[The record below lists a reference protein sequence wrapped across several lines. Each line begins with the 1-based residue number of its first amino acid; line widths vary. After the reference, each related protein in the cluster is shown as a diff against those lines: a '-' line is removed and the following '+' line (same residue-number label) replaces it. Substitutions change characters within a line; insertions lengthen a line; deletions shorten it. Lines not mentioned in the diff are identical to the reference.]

1 MDNREPEQ
9 VPEFPSIIGV
19 ALDRETLAPET
30 LLIMCGLTRDEIA
43 DEVAEFSQEASD
55 RSPSQAELVV
65 EATAFR
71 VAEVL
76 DTLTTQ
82 IHDNALQELGKK
94 LILDVAFM
102 VLQQVVIEQRA
113 VIRHE
118 NQELD
123 HNCQTESCPLAF
135 IAFEPAHE
143 QAHDLMNN
151 TGITPATRLDVAS
164 LWESE
169 WE

>member
-1 MDNREPEQ
+1 MENPEPDK

-30 LLIMCGLTRDEIA
+30 LLTMCGLTSEEIA
-43 DEVAEFSQEASD
+43 DEVAEFSHEASE
-55 RSPSQAELVV
+55 RSPSQAELVI

-76 DTLTTQ
+76 DTITGQ
-82 IHDNALQELGKK
+82 IHERALQALGKK
-94 LILDVAFM
+94 IILDLAFM
-102 VLQQVVIEQRA
+102 TLQQVVIEQRA

-118 NQELD
+118 TRELD
-123 HNCQTESCPLAF
+123 HNCEQEQCPMAF
-135 IAFEPAHE
+135 ISFEPAD
-143 QAHDLMNN
+143 DLMTN
-151 TGITPATRLDVAS
+151 TGSSLASRLDTSAM
-164 LWESE
+164 WESE

>member
-1 MDNREPEQ
+1 MENPEQ
-9 VPEFPSIIGV
+9 DRVPEFPSIIGV
-19 ALDRETLAPET
+19 ALDREQLEPET
-30 LLIMCGLTRDEIA
+30 LLTMCGLTSEEIA
-43 DEVAEFSQEASD
+43 DEVAEFSQEASE

-71 VAEVL
+71 VAEIL

-94 LILDVAFM
+94 LILDLAFM
-102 VLQQVVIEQRA
+102 VLQQVCIEQRA

-123 HNCQTESCPLAF
+123 HNCEQEQCPMAF
-135 IAFEPAHE
+135 INFEPTHE
-143 QAHDLMNN
+143 QAHDLMSNS
-151 TGITPATRLDVAS
+151 GSSLATRLDTSA

>member
-1 MDNREPEQ
+1 MENPEQ
-9 VPEFPSIIGV
+9 DRVPEFPSIIGV
-19 ALDRETLAPET
+19 ALDRETLAPKN
-30 LLIMCGLTRDEIA
+30 LLIMCGLTNEEIA
-43 DEVAEFSQEASD
+43 DEVAEFSHEASE

-71 VAEVL
+71 VGEVL

-82 IHDNALQELGKK
+82 IHERALQELGKK
-94 LILDVAFM
+94 LILDLAFM

-123 HNCQTESCPLAF
+123 HNCEQEQCPMAF
-135 IAFEPAHE
+135 ISFEPTQDHLL
-143 QAHDLMNN
+143 DN
-151 TGITPATRLDVAS
+151 TGSSLASRLDTSAM
-164 LWESE
+164 WESE
-169 WE
+169 W